1 MTLAT
6 RPFGNLFSYSR
17 NSTKWEM
24 GPDKKFIE
32 FPTGIPAYRYDYE
45 SGKRLGLSYHQ
56 EVTTLNT
63 DSIILPS
70 EIYTNVTDVPSLFE
84 GKAAKKIENI
94 HESSPSVG
102 ATTNGFALPA
112 AGATIDV
119 IFETVDPEAKVAF
132 GYRDTTA
139 NGWDILYT
147 FQPSTESFT
156 AIQGSSVGEVA
167 LTAAVITASGP
178 NGGIVFRLRFSKDEQ
193 VTPGNNLSAYFYPGY
208 ESGSFAGF
216 RGSILHYIGVYDVP
230 FLTPPIWAE
239 GAAGTRARD
248 FVFIDPLMDAV
259 QEHPCTI
266 FAEIEIDSEETVSQ
280 DNRTGVFSRIES
292 GGGISNR
299 AWMRVDGSTATDPIF
314 HVVSGSESPATAF
327 PGISIPNG
335 ESIKSALSWD
345 AQKFGATV
353 NGVSSQDVD
362 SVAGVPTTARKRL
375 TIGHR
380 LSSDRLMNGVIKRL
394 RVVNEYWDTER
405 REQETAA

>member
-167 LTAAVITASGP
+167 LTAAVVTASGP

-230 FLTPPIWAE
+230 FLTPPIWVN
-239 GAAGTRARD
+239 GAAATRSRD
-248 FVFIDPLMDAV
+248 ILYLEPLVGVKDYPRSLYFEMVQDSICTLPTDAFNGG
-259 QEHPCTI
+259 CG
-266 FAEIEIDSEETVSQ
+266 FSEA
-280 DNRTGVFSRIES
+280 
-292 GGGISNR
+292 GGAFTNR
-299 AWMRVDGSTATDPIF
+299 AYFAMRGSDGNVPRAHITNDNVNA
-314 HVVSGSESPATAF
+314 
-327 PGISIPNG
+327 PNYDLMPNTVLG
-335 ESIKSALSWD
+335 ELLRCALSWD
-345 AQKFGATV
+345 GTQYGASV
-353 NGVSSQDVD
+353 NGSEGGSMVTEAVI
-362 SVAGVPTTARKRL
+362 PTKPRE
-375 TIGHR
+375 R
-380 LSSDRLMNGVIKRL
+380 LSLGYALSTTRMLNGLLKNV
-394 RVVNEYWDTER
+394 RVANEFWDASR
-405 REQETAA
+405 RAEETAA